1 MTVSIIEHSRQR
13 MRQFQKNSPL
23 TIRLI
28 VITALAALFTVP
40 ASVAGNPDSAA
51 GLRIADGVYTSIQA
65 SRGQSAYMHECSAC
79 HMPELT
85 GSERAPA
92 LAGDSFLRR
101 WRGLSLRGFFERIKS
116 TMPQNKPQSLGD
128 AVYLDIVAFLLQS
141 NGFPEGT
148 VDLKS
153 DPAFLNEVLITNA
166 E

>member
-1 MTVSIIEHSRQR
+1 
-13 MRQFQKNSPL
+13 MRQFQKSSPL
-23 TIRLI
+23 TIKRI
-28 VITALAALFTVP
+28 VIAVLAAMFTVP
-40 ASVAGNPDSAA
+40 ASVAGNLAFAS
-51 GLRIADGVYTSIQA
+51 GLRITDGVYSSTQA

-92 LAGDSFLRR
+92 LTGDSFLRR
-101 WRGLSLRGFFERIKS
+101 WRGLSLRVFFERIKS

-128 AVYLDIVAFLLQS
+128 TVYVDIVAFLLES

-166 E
+166 D